1 MSHSSR
7 DKPFVGKLAERLAD
21 AGTSSPAVGASTVQ
35 LQRVCYE
42 FRESDLQVFESRAWA
57 VPHELGGQV
66 RLEFFDTSAIYVS
79 AIQCRDGFCA
89 HYRGASHF
97 ADPLPFQ
104 RDVSDHPLW
113 TPLIASS
120 INLAVLDDFRQVIAI
135 RSPTRCVYC
144 CTCKAGS
151 WDADQLTICR
161 SLPRPAA

>member
-1 MSHSSR
+1 M
-7 DKPFVGKLAERLAD
+7 
-21 AGTSSPAVGASTVQ
+21 Q
-35 LQRVCYE
+35 LERVCYE
-42 FRESDLQVFESRAWA
+42 LHESDLEVLGSRAWA

-66 RLEFFDTSAIYVS
+66 RLEFFDVSAIYLS
-79 AIQCRDGFCA
+79 AIRCRDGFCA

-120 INLAVLDDFRQVIAI
+120 IDLAFLDDLRQAIAI

-144 CTCKAGS
+144 CSCEAGS
-151 WDADQLTICR
+151 WEADKLTICR
-161 SLPRPAA
+161 SLPRRGV

>member
-1 MSHSSR
+1 
-7 DKPFVGKLAERLAD
+7 
-21 AGTSSPAVGASTVQ
+21 VQ

-42 FRESDLQVFESRAWA
+42 LYESDLQVLESRAWA
-57 VPHELGGQV
+57 VPHELDGQV
-66 RLEFFDTSAIYVS
+66 RLEFFDASAIYVS
-79 AIQCRDGFCA
+79 AIQCRDSFCA

-97 ADPLPFQ
+97 ANPLPFQ

-120 INLAVLDDFRQVIAI
+120 INLAFLDDFRQAIAIRSPI

-144 CTCKAGS
+144 CSCEAGS
-151 WDADQLTICR
+151 WEADQLTICR